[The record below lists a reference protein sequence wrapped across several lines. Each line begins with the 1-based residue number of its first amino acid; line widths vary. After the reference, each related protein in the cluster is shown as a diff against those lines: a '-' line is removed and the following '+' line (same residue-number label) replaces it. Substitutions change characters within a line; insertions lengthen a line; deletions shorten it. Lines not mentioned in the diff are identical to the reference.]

1 MPIGSSTAVTLF
13 AREPPLQFCG
23 QDAELIE
30 MGLRW
35 AIASVAAL
43 VAGASFCAPAQA
55 IVGGSPVASINDRPY
70 QVALL
75 LGNPSS
81 PSALCGGT
89 IRDSTHI
96 ITAAHCVFDNAVTAP
111 GQAIDPGQ
119 ITVLAG
125 TANRVLGTR
134 DATAATPPV
143 VGVSFEPAYG
153 FPANDAAVLTLD
165 PAQAL
170 PLAANSA
177 IDSVPV
183 ITPQAWTTLE
193 PAPPVLSVSGWGQLG
208 DGTLPNKL
216 QLATDLQ
223 HRSDSVCATAYGTV
237 YDSSIMICA
246 GNSSKDSCFGDSGG
260 PLVSPNSPVANQKL
274 VGIVSFGP
282 ASGCAIQNA
291 PGVYT
296 EVGNA
301 AINAYVVNPTRGSAP
316 RSTSGPFLT
325 GTAEVGG
332 VLTCQNGAWSG
343 TPSYQYQFART
354 TNGSTFALG
363 PMGSAQSYT
372 VQSTDVGGA
381 IACIVKASNADGY
394 GTALSGATGLIPT
407 PVTPAP
413 TPAPAPPVQAPTP
426 TPQQDIAAPVA
437 RITAKRC
444 TATRCTL
451 TVTVTDSGFSAGIS
465 TVQATVRSTY
475 RTTCTRKGRKVSCTK
490 RRSRSLRATSLSSS
504 SFRVVAA
511 KLPVGTQLFTLVA
524 VDRAGHRQVLP
535 TRVTL
540 KTKRAKKRR

>member
-1 MPIGSSTAVTLF
+1 LFVNGRFSHAARMPN
-13 AREPPLQFCG
+13 
-23 QDAELIE
+23 LIF

-81 PSALCGGT
+81 PSGLCGGT
-89 IRDSTHI
+89 IRDPTHI
-96 ITAAHCVFDNAVTAP
+96 ITAAHCVFDNALTAP

-119 ITVLAG
+119 VTVLAG
-125 TANRVLGTR
+125 TANRVAGTR
-134 DATAATPPV
+134 DATAVTPPV
-143 VGVSFEPAYG
+143 AAVSFEPAYG

-165 PAQAL
+165 PAHPL
-170 PLAANSA
+170 PLAPSSA
-177 IDSVPV
+177 IDAVPV
-183 ITPQAWTTLE
+183 ITPQAWATLE
-193 PAPPVLSVSGWGQLG
+193 PTPPVLSVSGWGQLG
-208 DGTLPNKL
+208 NGTLPNRL

-223 HRSDSVCATAYGTV
+223 PRPDSVCAAAYGPD
-237 YDSSIMICA
+237 YDGSIMICA
-246 GNSSKDSCFGDSGG
+246 GNSTKDSCFGDSGG
-260 PLVSPNSPVANQKL
+260 PLVSPNSPVADQKL

-301 AINAYVVNPTRGSAP
+301 AINAYVANPTRGSAP

-343 TPSYQYQFART
+343 TPSFQYQFERT
-354 TNGSTFALG
+354 TNGTTVALTSMG
-363 PMGSAQSYT
+363 PAQSYV
-372 VQSTDVGGA
+372 VQSSDVGGA

-394 GTALSGATGLIPT
+394 GTAVSGPTGLIPA
-407 PVTPAP
+407 PVTPVP
-413 TPAPAPPVQAPTP
+413 IPEPAPPVQTP

-437 RITAKRC
+437 RITSKRC

-451 TVTVTDSGFSAGIS
+451 KVVVTDSGFSAGIS
-465 TVQATVRSTY
+465 TVRASVRSTY

-490 RRSRSLRATSLSSS
+490 RRTRTLKATSLSSS
-504 SFRVVAA
+504 SFQVVAA
-511 KLPVGTQLFTLVA
+511 KLPVGTQVFTLVA

>member
-55 IVGGSPVASINDRPY
+55 IVGGADSTIANRPY

-75 LGNPSS
+75 LGNPN
-81 PSALCGGT
+81 PSGLCGGT

-96 ITAAHCVFDNAVTAP
+96 ITAAHCVFDNALTAP

-119 ITVLAG
+119 LTVLAG
-125 TANRVLGTR
+125 TAKLSAPR
-134 DATAATPPV
+134 DATAVTASV

-153 FPANDAAVLTLD
+153 FPANDAAILTLD
-165 PAQAL
+165 PAHPL
-170 PLAANSA
+170 PLAASSA
-177 IDSVPV
+177 IDAVPIV
-183 ITPQAWTTLE
+183 TPSAWTPLDQAST
-193 PAPPVLSVSGWGQLG
+193 VLSVSGWGRTTKTGPMTTSDQLKLANNLPYATDDFCANAYGSLYNPALMVCAG
-208 DGTLPNKL
+208 DGT
-216 QLATDLQ
+216 
-223 HRSDSVCATAYGTV
+223 
-237 YDSSIMICA
+237 
-246 GNSSKDSCFGDSGG
+246 KDSCFGDSGG
-260 PLVSPNSPVANQKL
+260 PLVTPNSPGANPRL

-282 ASGCAIQNA
+282 STCADA
-291 PGVYT
+291 AHPGVYT
-296 EVGNA
+296 EVGNPS
-301 AINAYVVNPTRGSAP
+301 IYAYVHDNVTPGSAP
-316 RSTSGPFLT
+316 RVTSGPFLT

-332 VLTCQNGAWSG
+332 VLVCQNGAWSG
-343 TPSYQYQFART
+343 TPTFQYQFQRT
-354 TNGSTFALG
+354 TNGTNFALNS
-363 PMGSAQSYT
+363 MGSAQSYT

-381 IACIVKASNADGY
+381 IACIVKASTADGY

-451 TVTVTDSGFSAGIS
+451 TVRVTDSGFSAGIS
-465 TVQATVRSTY
+465 TVQASVRSTY

-490 RRSRSLRATSLSSS
+490 RRSRSLRATTLSSS